1 MARHA
6 THFSKP
12 NEQTKILKI
21 CALIPIEAFL
31 NFISIVEP
39 NAYVYLDPWIDVFQA
54 WALGSFFLL
63 MCEFVSPSAQF
74 RDVFFAAFKVPQR
87 RRNRDPGLGGL
98 EWYRKQWF
106 AVFQYLLISIGVAI
120 ATDITQAINK
130 YCLESNSIHF
140 AQLWLSII
148 SNISVAI
155 ALTSVLRFYGA
166 LKKDLKHHKPL
177 AKLVAFKLIIFL
189 SFVQSIIFQILRSQ
203 SVLNETS
210 TLTYA
215 DVNIGIQTMIIC
227 IEMVPISLYFHYAY
241 DVKAY
246 DITQARPLPISDI
259 SGSRF
264 AQADLE
270 ANPQLRSTMING
282 LEGQAPTE
290 HTKQLYAKHADARYY
305 GGFLGLRAW
314 ASVPDPREIIRAIRF
329 AFVMRSEAIKMK
341 MMSSSSSSS
350 QSNAGVAMPH
360 PPPPPPCYDYHSRG

>member
-1 MARHA
+1 
-6 THFSKP
+6 
-12 NEQTKILKI
+12 
-21 CALIPIEAFL
+21 
-31 NFISIVEP
+31 
-39 NAYVYLDPWIDVFQA
+39 
-54 WALGSFFLL
+54 
-63 MCEFVSPSAQF
+63 
-74 RDVFFAAFKVPQR
+74 
-87 RRNRDPGLGGL
+87 
-98 EWYRKQWF
+98 
-106 AVFQYLLISIGVAI
+106 
-120 ATDITQAINK
+120 
-130 YCLESNSIHF
+130 
-140 AQLWLSII
+140 
-148 SNISVAI
+148 
-155 ALTSVLRFYGA
+155 
-166 LKKDLKHHKPL
+166 
-177 AKLVAFKLIIFL
+177 
-189 SFVQSIIFQILRSQ
+189 
-203 SVLNETS
+203 
-210 TLTYA
+210 
-215 DVNIGIQTMIIC
+215 MIIC